1 MTGEAHRPREHDSC
15 GNVLATRSFHNANAR
30 GEPGMRRLTN
40 SVVLLAAALAVGFL
54 AVGCG
59 AASSISNAIKSAAP
73 SVTLPTGPTTGPT
86 APPTTEAPTTE
97 APTTVPPT
105 TAPPTTAAPT
115 TAAPTVSPSPAASA
129 ASSLLWLWIL
139 IAAVVIIGIII
150 LVMVARSS
158 SRRRSA
164 VAGDWRQQTI
174 DAYAQGSALYDAMN
188 VAERPGALAA
198 DDSGARWA
206 DIQRRADD
214 LAQRLYAMRES
225 APDEDERAR
234 VADTLGALQA
244 VRSAMDAERAPGGAD
259 PRQAEVVRGRL
270 YAFDAA
276 LRALRPPDPTPRY

>member
-1 MTGEAHRPREHDSC
+1 
-15 GNVLATRSFHNANAR
+15 
-30 GEPGMRRLTN
+30 MRRLTN

-59 AASSISNAIKSAAP
+59 AASSISSAIKSAAP
-73 SVTLPTGPTTGPT
+73 SVTLPTLPTNNSSPTT
-86 APPTTEAPTTE
+86 APPTE
-97 APTTVPPT
+97 APTTV
-105 TAPPTTAAPT
+105 APTTAAPT
-115 TAAPTVSPSPAASA
+115 TAAPSVAPSPAASTT
-129 ASSLLWLWIL
+129 SSLLWLWIL
-139 IAAVVIIGIII
+139 IAAVVVIGIII
-150 LVMVARSS
+150 LIVAL
-158 SRRRSA
+158 RSA
-164 VAGDWRQQTI
+164 GRKRATVAGDWRQQTI
-174 DAYAQGSALYDAMN
+174 DAYAQGSALYDAMS

-276 LRALRPPDPTPRY
+276 LRALRPPDPTTRY

>member
-1 MTGEAHRPREHDSC
+1 
-15 GNVLATRSFHNANAR
+15 
-30 GEPGMRRLTN
+30 MRRLTK
-40 SVVLLAAALAVGFL
+40 SVVLFAAALAVGL
-54 AVGCG
+54 MAAGCG
-59 AASSISNAIKSAAP
+59 GSLSSAISSAAP
-73 SVTLPTGPTTGPT
+73 SITRPTLPSANAGGS
-86 APPTTEAPTTE
+86 PTTEAP
-97 APTTVPPT
+97 APAQP
-105 TAPPTTAAPT
+105 A
-115 TAAPTVSPSPAASA
+115 VSPSPAASTS
-129 ASSLLWLWIL
+129 SSLLWLWIL
-139 IAAVVIIGIII
+139 IAAVVIIGIIV

-158 SRRRSA
+158 SRRRSTA
-164 VAGDWRQQTI
+164 AGDWRQQTI

-244 VRSAMDAERAPGGAD
+244 ARSAMDAERAPGGAD

-276 LRALRPPDPTPRY
+276 LRALRPPDPNMRY

>member
-1 MTGEAHRPREHDSC
+1 
-15 GNVLATRSFHNANAR
+15 
-30 GEPGMRRLTN
+30 MRRLTR
-40 SVVLLAAALAVGFL
+40 SVVLIAAALAVALL
-54 AVGCG
+54 AAGCG
-59 AASSISNAIKSAAP
+59 AASSIGSAIKSAAP
-73 SVTLPTGPTTGPT
+73 SVTLPTLPTGPTTGPT

-97 APTTVPPT
+97 APTT
-105 TAPPTTAAPT
+105 APPAAPT
-115 TAAPTVSPSPAASA
+115 TTAPAVSPSPAASTT
-129 ASSLLWLWIL
+129 SSLLWLWIL

-158 SRRRSA
+158 GRKRSA
-164 VAGDWRQQTI
+164 AAGDWRQQTI
-174 DAYAQGSALYDAMN
+174 DAYAQGSALYDAML

-276 LRALRPPDPTPRY
+276 LRALRPPDPTTRY

>member
-1 MTGEAHRPREHDSC
+1 
-15 GNVLATRSFHNANAR
+15 
-30 GEPGMRRLTN
+30 MRRLTN
-40 SVVLLAAALAVGFL
+40 SVVLVAAALAVGLL

-59 AASSISNAIKSAAP
+59 AASSISSAIKSAAP
-73 SVTLPTGPTTGPT
+73 SVTLPTLPTGPTTGPT
-86 APPTTEAPTTE
+86 APPTTEAPPTE
-97 APTTVPPT
+97 QPTTQE
-105 TAPPTTAAPT
+105 PTTAAPSV
-115 TAAPTVSPSPAASA
+115 APSPAASTT
-129 ASSLLWLWIL
+129 SSLLWLWIL
-139 IAAVVIIGIII
+139 IAAVVIVGIII
-150 LVMVARSS
+150 LVMVLRSS
-158 SRRRSA
+158 SRKRAA

>member
-1 MTGEAHRPREHDSC
+1 
-15 GNVLATRSFHNANAR
+15 
-30 GEPGMRRLTN
+30 MRRLTR
-40 SVVLLAAALAVGFL
+40 SVVLFAAALAVALL
-54 AVGCG
+54 AAGCG
-59 AASSISNAIKSAAP
+59 AASSIGGAIKSAAP
-73 SVTLPTGPTTGPT
+73 SVTLPTLPTNDASPTT
-86 APPTTEAPTTE
+86 A
-97 APTTVPPT
+97 PPT
-105 TAPPTTAAPT
+105 TAPPTTEVPTTVAPTTVAPT
-115 TAAPTVSPSPAASA
+115 TAAPTTPAPTISPSPAAST

-139 IAAVVIIGIII
+139 IAAVVIIGIIV
-150 LVMVARSS
+150 LVMVARSG
-158 SRRRSA
+158 RRKRSA
-164 VAGDWRQQTI
+164 AAGNWRQQTI

-276 LRALRPPDPTPRY
+276 LRALRPPDPTTRY

>member
-1 MTGEAHRPREHDSC
+1 
-15 GNVLATRSFHNANAR
+15 
-30 GEPGMRRLTN
+30 MRRLTN
-40 SVVLLAAALAVGFL
+40 SVVLLAAALAVGLL

-59 AASSISNAIKSAAP
+59 AASSISSAIRSAAP
-73 SVTLPTGPTTGPT
+73 SVTLPTLPTGPTTGPT
-86 APPTTEAPTTE
+86 APPTTEQPTTE
-97 APTTVPPT
+97 QPTTQG
-105 TAPPTTAAPT
+105 PTTAAPSV
-115 TAAPTVSPSPAASA
+115 APSPAASTT
-129 ASSLLWLWIL
+129 SSLLWLWIL

-150 LVMVARSS
+150 LVMIFRSAG
-158 SRRRSA
+158 RKRAA

-276 LRALRPPDPTPRY
+276 LRALRPPDPTMRY

>member
-1 MTGEAHRPREHDSC
+1 
-15 GNVLATRSFHNANAR
+15 
-30 GEPGMRRLTN
+30 
-40 SVVLLAAALAVGFL
+40 
-54 AVGCG
+54 
-59 AASSISNAIKSAAP
+59 
-73 SVTLPTGPTTGPT
+73 
-86 APPTTEAPTTE
+86 
-97 APTTVPPT
+97 
-105 TAPPTTAAPT
+105 
-115 TAAPTVSPSPAASA
+115 VSPSPAASTT
-129 ASSLLWLWIL
+129 SSLLWLWIL

-158 SRRRSA
+158 GRKRSA
-164 VAGDWRQQTI
+164 AAGDWRQQTI
-174 DAYAQGSALYDAMN
+174 DAYAQGSALYDAML

-270 YAFDAA
+270 YSFDAA
-276 LRALRPPDPTPRY
+276 LRALRPPDPNMRY

>member
-1 MTGEAHRPREHDSC
+1 
-15 GNVLATRSFHNANAR
+15 
-30 GEPGMRRLTN
+30 MRRLTR
-40 SVVLLAAALAVGFL
+40 SVVLIAAALAVALL
-54 AVGCG
+54 AAGCG
-59 AASSISNAIKSAAP
+59 AASSIGSAIKSAAP
-73 SVTLPTGPTTGPT
+73 SVTLPTLPTQASDDAPATTAPATT
-86 APPTTEAPTTE
+86 APPTTEAPTTV
-97 APTTVPPT
+97 APTTVAPTTVAPT
-105 TAPPTTAAPT
+105 TAPTI
-115 TAAPTVSPSPAASA
+115 SPSPASST

-139 IAAVVIIGIII
+139 IAAVVIIVIIV
-150 LVMVARSS
+150 LVMVARSG
-158 SRRRSA
+158 RRKRSA
-164 VAGDWRQQTI
+164 AAGNWRQQTI

-270 YAFDAA
+270 YNFDAA
-276 LRALRPPDPTPRY
+276 LRALRPPDPNMRY

>member
-1 MTGEAHRPREHDSC
+1 
-15 GNVLATRSFHNANAR
+15 
-30 GEPGMRRLTN
+30 MRRLTK
-40 SVVLLAAALAVGFL
+40 SVVLLAAALAVGLL

-59 AASSISNAIKSAAP
+59 AASSISSAIRSAAP
-73 SVTLPTGPTTGPT
+73 SVTLPTLPTGPTTGPT

-105 TAPPTTAAPT
+105 TAPPATAAPSV
-115 TAAPTVSPSPAASA
+115 APSPAASTS
-129 ASSLLWLWIL
+129 SSLLWLWIL

-150 LVMVARSS
+150 LVMIFRSAG
-158 SRRRSA
+158 RKRAA
-164 VAGDWRQQTI
+164 VAGGWRQQTI

-276 LRALRPPDPTPRY
+276 LRALRPPDPTTRY

>member
-1 MTGEAHRPREHDSC
+1 
-15 GNVLATRSFHNANAR
+15 
-30 GEPGMRRLTN
+30 MRRLTN
-40 SVVLLAAALAVGFL
+40 SVVLLVAALAVGLL
-54 AVGCG
+54 AASCG
-59 AASSISNAIKSAAP
+59 AASSIGGAIKSAAP
-73 SVTLPTGPTTGPT
+73 SITLPTLPTQ
-86 APPTTEAPTTE
+86 ASDDASPTTEAPTTE
-97 APTTVPPT
+97 APTTE
-105 TAPPTTAAPT
+105 APTTAAPT
-115 TAAPTVSPSPAASA
+115 TVPPTTAPTTVAPTTAPTISPSPASSTT
-129 ASSLLWLWIL
+129 SSLLWLWIL
-139 IAAVVIIGIII
+139 IAAVVIIGIIV
-150 LVMVARSS
+150 LVMVARSA
-158 SRRRSA
+158 SRKRSA
-164 VAGDWRQQTI
+164 AAGDWRQQTI

-234 VADTLGALQA
+234 VADTLGALQS

-276 LRALRPPDPTPRY
+276 LRALRPPDPTTRY

>member
-1 MTGEAHRPREHDSC
+1 
-15 GNVLATRSFHNANAR
+15 
-30 GEPGMRRLTN
+30 
-40 SVVLLAAALAVGFL
+40 
-54 AVGCG
+54 
-59 AASSISNAIKSAAP
+59 
-73 SVTLPTGPTTGPT
+73 
-86 APPTTEAPTTE
+86 
-97 APTTVPPT
+97 
-105 TAPPTTAAPT
+105 
-115 TAAPTVSPSPAASA
+115 
-129 ASSLLWLWIL
+129 
-139 IAAVVIIGIII
+139 VIIGIII
-150 LVMVARSS
+150 LVMIFRSAG
-158 SRRRSA
+158 RKRAA

-276 LRALRPPDPTPRY
+276 LRALRPPDPTTRY

>member
-1 MTGEAHRPREHDSC
+1 M
-15 GNVLATRSFHNANAR
+15 
-30 GEPGMRRLTN
+30 
-40 SVVLLAAALAVGFL
+40 
-54 AVGCG
+54 
-59 AASSISNAIKSAAP
+59 
-73 SVTLPTGPTTGPT
+73 
-86 APPTTEAPTTE
+86 
-97 APTTVPPT
+97 
-105 TAPPTTAAPT
+105 
-115 TAAPTVSPSPAASA
+115 
-129 ASSLLWLWIL
+129 
-139 IAAVVIIGIII
+139 IIGIIV

-158 SRRRSA
+158 SRRRSTA
-164 VAGDWRQQTI
+164 AGDWRQQTI

-244 VRSAMDAERAPGGAD
+244 ARSAMDAERAPGGAD

-276 LRALRPPDPTPRY
+276 LRALRPPDPNMRY

>member
-1 MTGEAHRPREHDSC
+1 
-15 GNVLATRSFHNANAR
+15 
-30 GEPGMRRLTN
+30 MRRLTK
-40 SVVLLAAALAVGFL
+40 SVVLLVAALAVGLL

-59 AASSISNAIKSAAP
+59 AASSISSAIRSAAP
-73 SVTLPTGPTTGPT
+73 SVTLPTLPTGPATGPT

-97 APTTVPPT
+97 APTTVP
-105 TAPPTTAAPT
+105 TTAAPT
-115 TAAPTVSPSPAASA
+115 TAAPSVAPSPAASTT
-129 ASSLLWLWIL
+129 SSLLWLWIL
-139 IAAVVIIGIII
+139 IAGVVIIGIII
-150 LVMVARSS
+150 LVMIFRSAG
-158 SRRRSA
+158 RKRAA
-164 VAGDWRQQTI
+164 VAGGWRQQTI

-276 LRALRPPDPTPRY
+276 LRTLRPPDPTTRY

>member
-1 MTGEAHRPREHDSC
+1 
-15 GNVLATRSFHNANAR
+15 
-30 GEPGMRRLTN
+30 MRRLTK
-40 SVVLLAAALAVGFL
+40 SVVLLVAALAVGLL

-59 AASSISNAIKSAAP
+59 AASSISSAIRSAAP
-73 SVTLPTGPTTGPT
+73 SVTLPTLPTGPTTGPT
-86 APPTTEAPTTE
+86 APPTEAPTTE
-97 APTTVPPT
+97 APTT
-105 TAPPTTAAPT
+105 TAPPTTAAPSV
-115 TAAPTVSPSPAASA
+115 APSPAASTS
-129 ASSLLWLWIL
+129 SSLLWLWIL
-139 IAAVVIIGIII
+139 IAGVVIIGIII
-150 LVMVARSS
+150 LVMIFRSAG
-158 SRRRSA
+158 RKRAA

-234 VADTLGALQA
+234 VADALGALQA

-276 LRALRPPDPTPRY
+276 LRALRPPDPTTRY

>member
-1 MTGEAHRPREHDSC
+1 
-15 GNVLATRSFHNANAR
+15 
-30 GEPGMRRLTN
+30 MRRLTN
-40 SVVLLAAALAVGFL
+40 SVVLLVAALAVGLL
-54 AVGCG
+54 AAGCG
-59 AASSISNAIKSAAP
+59 AASSIGSAIKSAAP
-73 SVTLPTGPTTGPT
+73 SVTLPTVPTGPTTGPT
-86 APPTTEAPTTE
+86 APPTTEVPTTE
-97 APTTVPPT
+97 VPTTVPPT

-115 TAAPTVSPSPAASA
+115 ISPSPAASTT
-129 ASSLLWLWIL
+129 SSLLWLWIL

-150 LVMVARSS
+150 LVMVARSG
-158 SRRRSA
+158 RRKRSA

-188 VAERPGALAA
+188 AAESPGALTA

>member
-1 MTGEAHRPREHDSC
+1 
-15 GNVLATRSFHNANAR
+15 
-30 GEPGMRRLTN
+30 MRRLTN
-40 SVVLLAAALAVGFL
+40 SVVLLVAALAVGLL
-54 AVGCG
+54 AASCG
-59 AASSISNAIKSAAP
+59 AASSIGGAIKSAAP
-73 SVTLPTGPTTGPT
+73 SITLPTLPTQ
-86 APPTTEAPTTE
+86 ASDDASPTTEAPTTE
-97 APTTVPPT
+97 APTTAAPTTVPPT
-105 TAPPTTAAPT
+105 TAPTTVAPT
-115 TAAPTVSPSPAASA
+115 TAPTISPSPASSTT
-129 ASSLLWLWIL
+129 SSLLWLWIL
-139 IAAVVIIGIII
+139 IAAVVIIGIIV
-150 LVMVARSS
+150 LVMVARSA
-158 SRRRSA
+158 SRKRSA
-164 VAGDWRQQTI
+164 AAGDWRQQTI

-234 VADTLGALQA
+234 VADTLGALQS

-276 LRALRPPDPTPRY
+276 LRALRPPDPTTRY

>member
-1 MTGEAHRPREHDSC
+1 
-15 GNVLATRSFHNANAR
+15 
-30 GEPGMRRLTN
+30 MRRLTN

-54 AVGCG
+54 AAGCG

-73 SVTLPTGPTTGPT
+73 SVTLPTLPTGGGSPTTGPT
-86 APPTTEAPTTE
+86 AQPTTE

-105 TAPPTTAAPT
+105 TAAPT
-115 TAAPTVSPSPAASA
+115 TGAPSVAPSPAASTT
-129 ASSLLWLWIL
+129 SSLLWLWIL
-139 IAAVVIIGIII
+139 IAAVVVIGIII
-150 LVMVARSS
+150 LIVVL
-158 SRRRSA
+158 RSA
-164 VAGDWRQQTI
+164 GRKRATVAGDWRQQTI
-174 DAYAQGSALYDAMN
+174 DAYAQGSALYDAMS

-276 LRALRPPDPTPRY
+276 LRALRPPDPTTRY

>member
-1 MTGEAHRPREHDSC
+1 
-15 GNVLATRSFHNANAR
+15 
-30 GEPGMRRLTN
+30 MRRLTN
-40 SVVLLAAALAVGFL
+40 SVVLLVAALAVGLL

-59 AASSISNAIKSAAP
+59 AASSISSAIRSAAP
-73 SVTLPTGPTTGPT
+73 SVTLPTIPTGPTTGPT

-97 APTTVPPT
+97 APTT
-105 TAPPTTAAPT
+105 AAPT
-115 TAAPTVSPSPAASA
+115 TAAPSVAPSPAASTT
-129 ASSLLWLWIL
+129 SSLLWLWIL

-150 LVMVARSS
+150 LVVIFRSAG
-158 SRRRSA
+158 RKRAA

-234 VADTLGALQA
+234 VADALGALQA

-276 LRALRPPDPTPRY
+276 LRALRPPDPTMRY

>member
-1 MTGEAHRPREHDSC
+1 
-15 GNVLATRSFHNANAR
+15 
-30 GEPGMRRLTN
+30 MRRLTN
-40 SVVLLAAALAVGFL
+40 SVVLLVAALAVGLL
-54 AVGCG
+54 AAGCG
-59 AASSISNAIKSAAP
+59 AASSIGGAIKSAAP
-73 SVTLPTGPTTGPT
+73 SVTLPTLPTGNNGSPTTGPT
-86 APPTTEAPTTE
+86 APPTTEAPPTE
-97 APTTVPPT
+97 APT
-105 TAPPTTAAPT
+105 TAPPTEAPT
-115 TAAPTVSPSPAASA
+115 TAAPAVSPSPAASTG
-129 ASSLLWLWIL
+129 SSLLWLWIL

-150 LVMVARSS
+150 LVAVARSA
-158 SRRRSA
+158 SRKRSA
-164 VAGDWRQQTI
+164 VAGGWRQQTI
-174 DAYAQGSALYDAMN
+174 DAYAQGSALYDAML

-234 VADTLGALQA
+234 VADTLGSLQA

-276 LRALRPPDPTPRY
+276 LRALRPPDPNIRY

>member
-1 MTGEAHRPREHDSC
+1 
-15 GNVLATRSFHNANAR
+15 
-30 GEPGMRRLTN
+30 MRRLTN
-40 SVVLLAAALAVGFL
+40 SVVLLAAALAIGLL
-54 AVGCG
+54 AAGCG
-59 AASSISNAIKSAAP
+59 AASSISSAIRSAAP
-73 SVTLPTGPTTGPT
+73 SVTLPTLPTGPTTGPS
-86 APPTTEAPTTE
+86 APPTTAAPTTE

-105 TAPPTTAAPT
+105 TAAPT
-115 TAAPTVSPSPAASA
+115 TAAPSVAPSPAASTT
-129 ASSLLWLWIL
+129 SSLLWLWIL

-150 LVMVARSS
+150 LVMIFRSAG
-158 SRRRSA
+158 RKRAA

-276 LRALRPPDPTPRY
+276 LRALRPPDPTTRY

>member
-1 MTGEAHRPREHDSC
+1 
-15 GNVLATRSFHNANAR
+15 
-30 GEPGMRRLTN
+30 MRRLTK
-40 SVVLLAAALAVGFL
+40 SVVLIAAALAVGLL

-59 AASSISNAIKSAAP
+59 AASSIGSAIKSAAP
-73 SVTLPTGPTTGPT
+73 SVTLPTLPTGPTTGPT

-97 APTTVPPT
+97 APATVPPT
-105 TAPPTTAAPT
+105 TAPSVA
-115 TAAPTVSPSPAASA
+115 PSPAASTT
-129 ASSLLWLWIL
+129 SSLLWLWIL

-150 LVMVARSS
+150 LVVVLRSS

-164 VAGDWRQQTI
+164 AAGDWRQQTI
-174 DAYAQGSALYDAMN
+174 DAYAQGSALYDAMS

-234 VADTLGALQA
+234 VADALGALQA

-276 LRALRPPDPTPRY
+276 LRALRPPDPTTRY

>member
-1 MTGEAHRPREHDSC
+1 
-15 GNVLATRSFHNANAR
+15 
-30 GEPGMRRLTN
+30 MRRLTR
-40 SVVLLAAALAVGFL
+40 SVVLIAAALAVALL
-54 AVGCG
+54 AAGCG
-59 AASSISNAIKSAAP
+59 AASSIGSAIKSAAP
-73 SVTLPTGPTTGPT
+73 SVTLPTLPTQASDDAPATTAPATTAPAIT
-86 APPTTEAPTTE
+86 APPTTEAPTTV
-97 APTTVPPT
+97 APTTVAPTTVAPT
-105 TAPPTTAAPT
+105 TAPTI
-115 TAAPTVSPSPAASA
+115 SPSPASST

-139 IAAVVIIGIII
+139 IAAVVIIGIIV
-150 LVMVARSS
+150 LVMVARSA
-158 SRRRSA
+158 SRKRSA
-164 VAGDWRQQTI
+164 AAGDWRQQTI

-276 LRALRPPDPTPRY
+276 LRALRPPDPTTRY

>member
-1 MTGEAHRPREHDSC
+1 
-15 GNVLATRSFHNANAR
+15 
-30 GEPGMRRLTN
+30 MRRLTN
-40 SVVLLAAALAVGFL
+40 SVVLLAATLAVGLL

-59 AASSISNAIKSAAP
+59 AASSISSAIRSAAP
-73 SVTLPTGPTTGPT
+73 SVTLPTLPTGPTTGPT

-97 APTTVPPT
+97 APTT
-105 TAPPTTAAPT
+105 AAPT
-115 TAAPTVSPSPAASA
+115 TAAPSVAPSPAASTT
-129 ASSLLWLWIL
+129 SSLLWLWIL
-139 IAAVVIIGIII
+139 IAAVVIIVIIV
-150 LVMVARSS
+150 LVMVARSG
-158 SRRRSA
+158 RRKRSA
-164 VAGDWRQQTI
+164 AAGNWRQQTI

-214 LAQRLYAMRES
+214 LSQRLYAMRES

-276 LRALRPPDPTPRY
+276 LRALRPPDPTTRY

>member
-1 MTGEAHRPREHDSC
+1 MIRAEVNLFHPPTARPQYGGQLWGKMEKVQ
-15 GNVLATRSFHNANAR
+15 VLATRSFRNANAR
-30 GEPGMRRLTN
+30 REPGMRRLTK
-40 SVVLLAAALAVGFL
+40 SVVLFAAALAVGLL
-54 AVGCG
+54 AAGCG
-59 AASSISNAIKSAAP
+59 GSLSSAISSAAP
-73 SVTLPTGPTTGPT
+73 SITRPTLPSANAGGSP
-86 APPTTEAPTTE
+86 ATEAP
-97 APTTVPPT
+97 
-105 TAPPTTAAPT
+105 AAQP
-115 TAAPTVSPSPAASA
+115 AVSPSSASSTS
-129 ASSLLWLWIL
+129 SSLLWLWIL
-139 IAAVVIIGIII
+139 IAAVVIIGIIV

-164 VAGDWRQQTI
+164 AAGGWRQQTI

-234 VADTLGALQA
+234 VADALGALQA
-244 VRSAMDAERAPGGAD
+244 ARSAMDAERAPGGAD

-276 LRALRPPDPTPRY
+276 LRALRPPDPTTRY

>member
-1 MTGEAHRPREHDSC
+1 
-15 GNVLATRSFHNANAR
+15 
-30 GEPGMRRLTN
+30 MRRLTR
-40 SVVLLAAALAVGFL
+40 SVVLFAAALAVALL
-54 AVGCG
+54 AAGCG
-59 AASSISNAIKSAAP
+59 AASSIGGAIKSAAP
-73 SVTLPTGPTTGPT
+73 SITLPTLPTGNNDSPTTGPT

-97 APTTVPPT
+97 APTTAPPTEAPT
-105 TAPPTTAAPT
+105 TAPPAAPT
-115 TAAPTVSPSPAASA
+115 TTAPAVSPSPAASTT
-129 ASSLLWLWIL
+129 SSLLWLWIL
-139 IAAVVIIGIII
+139 IAAVVIIGVII

-158 SRRRSA
+158 GRKRSA
-164 VAGDWRQQTI
+164 AAGDWRQQTI

-270 YAFDAA
+270 YSFDAA
-276 LRALRPPDPTPRY
+276 LRALRPPDPNMRY

>member
-1 MTGEAHRPREHDSC
+1 
-15 GNVLATRSFHNANAR
+15 
-30 GEPGMRRLTN
+30 MRRLTR
-40 SVVLLAAALAVGFL
+40 SVVLFAAALAVALL
-54 AVGCG
+54 AAGCG
-59 AASSISNAIKSAAP
+59 AASSIGGAIKSAAP
-73 SVTLPTGPTTGPT
+73 SVTLPTLPTGNNDSPTTGPT

-97 APTTVPPT
+97 APTT
-105 TAPPTTAAPT
+105 APPAAPT
-115 TAAPTVSPSPAASA
+115 TTAPAVSPSPAASTT
-129 ASSLLWLWIL
+129 SSLLWLWIL
-139 IAAVVIIGIII
+139 IAAVVIIGIIV
-150 LVMVARSS
+150 LVMVARSA
-158 SRRRSA
+158 SRKRSA
-164 VAGDWRQQTI
+164 AAGDWRQQTI
-174 DAYAQGSALYDAMN
+174 DAYAQGSALYDAML

-270 YAFDAA
+270 YSFDAA
-276 LRALRPPDPTPRY
+276 LRALRPPDPTTRY

>member
-1 MTGEAHRPREHDSC
+1 
-15 GNVLATRSFHNANAR
+15 
-30 GEPGMRRLTN
+30 MRRLTN
-40 SVVLLAAALAVGFL
+40 SVVLLVAALAVGLL

-59 AASSISNAIKSAAP
+59 AASSISSAIRSAAP
-73 SVTLPTGPTTGPT
+73 SVTLPTIPTGPTTGPT

-97 APTTVPPT
+97 APTTVP
-105 TAPPTTAAPT
+105 TTAAPT
-115 TAAPTVSPSPAASA
+115 TAAPSVAPSPAASTT
-129 ASSLLWLWIL
+129 SSLLWLWIL

-150 LVMVARSS
+150 LVVIFRSAG
-158 SRRRSA
+158 RKRAA

-234 VADTLGALQA
+234 VADALGALQA

-276 LRALRPPDPTPRY
+276 LRALRPPDPTTRY

>member
-1 MTGEAHRPREHDSC
+1 
-15 GNVLATRSFHNANAR
+15 
-30 GEPGMRRLTN
+30 MRRLTK
-40 SVVLLAAALAVGFL
+40 SVVLLVAALAVGLL

-59 AASSISNAIKSAAP
+59 AASSISSAIRSAAP
-73 SVTLPTGPTTGPT
+73 SVTLPTLPTGPTTGPT

-97 APTTVPPT
+97 APTT
-105 TAPPTTAAPT
+105 AAPT
-115 TAAPTVSPSPAASA
+115 TAAPSVAPSPAASTT
-129 ASSLLWLWIL
+129 SSLLWLWIL
-139 IAAVVIIGIII
+139 IAGVVIIGIII
-150 LVMVARSS
+150 LVMIFRSAG
-158 SRRRSA
+158 RKRAA

-276 LRALRPPDPTPRY
+276 LRTLRPPDPTTRY

>member
-1 MTGEAHRPREHDSC
+1 
-15 GNVLATRSFHNANAR
+15 
-30 GEPGMRRLTN
+30 MRRLTR
-40 SVVLLAAALAVGFL
+40 SVVLIAAALAVALL
-54 AVGCG
+54 AAGCG
-59 AASSISNAIKSAAP
+59 AASSIGSAIKSAAP
-73 SVTLPTGPTTGPT
+73 SVTLPTLPTQASDDAPATTAPATT
-86 APPTTEAPTTE
+86 APPTTEAPTTV
-97 APTTVPPT
+97 APTTVAPTTVAPT
-105 TAPPTTAAPT
+105 TAPTI
-115 TAAPTVSPSPAASA
+115 SPSPASST

-139 IAAVVIIGIII
+139 IAAVVIIGVII

-158 SRRRSA
+158 GRKRSA
-164 VAGDWRQQTI
+164 AAGDWRQQTI

-276 LRALRPPDPTPRY
+276 LRALRPPDPTTRY

>member
-1 MTGEAHRPREHDSC
+1 
-15 GNVLATRSFHNANAR
+15 
-30 GEPGMRRLTN
+30 MRRLTR
-40 SVVLLAAALAVGFL
+40 SVVLFAAALAVALL
-54 AVGCG
+54 AAGCG
-59 AASSISNAIKSAAP
+59 AASSIGGAIKSAAP
-73 SVTLPTGPTTGPT
+73 SVTLPTLPTGNNDS
-86 APPTTEAPTTE
+86 PTTEAPTTAAPTTE
-97 APTTVPPT
+97 APTTV
-105 TAPPTTAAPT
+105 APT
-115 TAAPTVSPSPAASA
+115 TPAPTTPAATTPAATTPAPTISPSPAAST

-139 IAAVVIIGIII
+139 IAVVVIIGIII
-150 LVMVARSS
+150 LVMVARSG
-158 SRRRSA
+158 RRKRSA
-164 VAGDWRQQTI
+164 AAGDWRQQTI

-270 YAFDAA
+270 YSFDAA
-276 LRALRPPDPTPRY
+276 LRALRPPDPTTRY

>member
-1 MTGEAHRPREHDSC
+1 
-15 GNVLATRSFHNANAR
+15 
-30 GEPGMRRLTN
+30 MRRLTR
-40 SVVLLAAALAVGFL
+40 SVVLFAAALAVALL
-54 AVGCG
+54 AAGCG
-59 AASSISNAIKSAAP
+59 AASSIGGAIKSAAP
-73 SVTLPTGPTTGPT
+73 SITLPTLPTGNNDSPTTGPT
-86 APPTTEAPTTE
+86 APPTTV
-97 APTTVPPT
+97 APTTVPT
-105 TAPPTTAAPT
+105 I
-115 TAAPTVSPSPAASA
+115 SPSPASSTT
-129 ASSLLWLWIL
+129 SSLLWLWIL
-139 IAAVVIIGIII
+139 IAAVVIIGIIV
-150 LVMVARSS
+150 LVMVARSA
-158 SRRRSA
+158 SRKRSA
-164 VAGDWRQQTI
+164 AAGDWRQQTI

-276 LRALRPPDPTPRY
+276 LRALRPPDPTTRY